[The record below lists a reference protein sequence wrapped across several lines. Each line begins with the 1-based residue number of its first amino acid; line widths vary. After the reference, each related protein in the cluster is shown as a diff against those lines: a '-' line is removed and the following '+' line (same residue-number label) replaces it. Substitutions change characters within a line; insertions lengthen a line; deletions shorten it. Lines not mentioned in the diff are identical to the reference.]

1 VEKYRQITF
10 GIAFLLCALLLP
22 GTRGAD
28 RYVSLDGTNDFANQF
43 TDWSGAA
50 TQIQWAVNVAAN
62 GETVWVSNGTYYLTN
77 QISITNGII
86 LKSLSGSW
94 TNTIINGNYPVAT
107 NRCFNMNNTGL
118 VVEGFTL
125 TNGCAPYVVAVT
137 SGQNGGGA
145 YISAG
150 TLRNCLVTGNQ
161 VTNTGVGGGIY
172 AIGINS
178 MITNCD
184 IIGNVMFRGGA
195 AGAYLYTHAQL
206 GNCRIMYNWTSNT
219 NLSGGAGYGGGLSV
233 YYSTNTVIC
242 NSLII
247 SNRLGGKNNPEYGG
261 GVYLY
266 QGGTLRNCLV
276 MGNFSWLGAGVCAH
290 SGSAAIYN
298 NIDNCTIVSNYATSS
313 CGGIGSPYAGGNS
326 NRAVQVNNTICY
338 SNRNGE
344 VGWAFLGNAV
354 FSNCLVPYTGIL
366 PGSGN
371 LTNKNPA
378 FVNFT
383 GGDFRL
389 TTESPCINAGFNLP
403 WMDAVDLDGFA
414 RMDRFSGLVD
424 IGCYENHPRGLMF
437 KAR

>member
-1 VEKYRQITF
+1 MRRTI
-10 GIAFLLCALLLP
+10 IAILLVSAGALIAK
-22 GTRGAD
+22 GAD
-28 RYVSLDGTNDFANQF
+28 RYVSLKGTNNFANQF
-43 TDWSGAA
+43 TDWAGAA
-50 TQIQWAVNVAAN
+50 TQIQWAVNFAQA

-77 QISITNGII
+77 QITITNGIN
-86 LKSLSGSW
+86 LKSFSG
-94 TNTIINGNYPVAT
+94 NRADTIINGNHPGVT
-107 NRCFNMNNTGL
+107 NRCMTMNHATL
-118 VVEGFTL
+118 VVEGFTI
-125 TNGCAPYVVAVT
+125 TNGYAPT
-137 SGQNGGGA
+137 NNQRGGGVH
-145 YISAG
+145 ISAG
-150 TLRNCLVTGNQ
+150 TLRDCLVTGNH

-247 SNRLGGKNNPEYGG
+247 SNRLGGRNNPEYGG

-276 MGNFSWLGAGVCAH
+276 MGNFSWLGGGVCAH
-290 SGSAAIYN
+290 SGSPAIYN
-298 NIDNCTIVSNYATSS
+298 NIENCTIVSNYATSS
-313 CGGIGSPYAGGNS
+313 CGGIGSPYAGGNT

-338 SNRNGE
+338 SNRNE
-344 VGWAFLGNAV
+344 VGWAYLGNAV
-354 FSNCLVPYTGIL
+354 FSNSLVPYIGTL
-366 PGSGN
+366 PGGNN
-371 LTNKNPA
+371 LTNKNPL
-378 FVNFT
+378 FVDFK

-389 TTESPCINAGFNLP
+389 TKESPCINVGFAQS
-403 WMDAVDLDGFA
+403 WMSSGSVDLDGFS
-414 RMDRFSGLVD
+414 RIDRFANQVD
-424 IGCYENHPRGLMF
+424 LGCYEHHPNGLMF
-437 KAR
+437 KMR